1 MDVVANMYFYRLPY
15 TTCLFMKIKLFTYL
29 LLLLLLI
36 NFCANAQQSLDTEL
50 DKLFAGTPDFSG
62 VVLIAD
68 KGKPVYKKAFGYKR
82 FETKAPLATSSIFEL
97 ASVSK
102 QFTAMT
108 ILMLKQ
114 AGKLAYDDRIDKYI
128 SGLPYP
134 GITIRHLLNH
144 TSGLPDYQDVM
155 DKHWDKSKVANNA
168 DNIAYLIK
176 YHPAK
181 LFEPGAK
188 YTYSNTGYMLLAS
201 IAERASGQDFIDFCR
216 TRIFNPLGMTHTDIR
231 TREEKVKLSD
241 VAWGHIYVPEKKRYV
256 QADSFPEFNYAIW
269 LGNRKGPGRISSTAE
284 DLLKWDRALYSSK
297 LVSQQTLAEAFTP
310 AKLNDGSLTSYGF
323 GWELSKSEKL
333 GRIVWHDGD
342 NPGYKTQI
350 TRYIDADKTVIV
362 LCNNAHE
369 KLPMILKTIDTL
381 LGR

>member
-1 MDVVANMYFYRLPY
+1 MNARFA
-15 TTCLFMKIKLFTYL
+15 THLFLFLFTVMSPVW
-29 LLLLLLI
+29 
-36 NFCANAQQSLDTEL
+36 AQTNSAKLTNEL
-50 DKLFAGTPDFSG
+50 NSLFASTPDFSG

-68 KGKPVYKKAFGYKR
+68 KGKPIYEKAFGYKN
-82 FETKAPLATSSIFEL
+82 FETKAPITTSSIFEL

-114 AGKLAYDDRIDKYI
+114 EGKLAYDDLIEKYI
-128 SGLPYP
+128 PGLPYP

-201 IAERASGQDFIDFCR
+201 ITETVSGQDFIEFCR
-216 TRIFNPLGMTHTDIR
+216 TRIFKSVGMTHTDIR
-231 TREEKVKLSD
+231 TREAKIKLPD
-241 VAWGHIYVPEKKRYV
+241 MAWGYMYVPDKKRYV
-256 QADSFPEFNYAIW
+256 RADSFPEFNYAIW
-269 LGNRKGPGRISSTAE
+269 LGNRKGPGRISSTAG
-284 DLLKWDRALYSSK
+284 DLLKWDRALYTNK
-297 LVSQQTLAEAFTP
+297 LVSQQTLAEAFVP
-310 AKLNDGSLTSYGF
+310 AKLNDGSLTHYGF
-323 GWELSKSEKL
+323 GWEVKPSPKL
-333 GRIVWHDGD
+333 GKIVWHDGD

-350 TRYIDADKTVIV
+350 MRYIDADKTIIM

-369 KLPMILKTIDTL
+369 KLPTILKTIEGL
-381 LGR
+381 VESK

>member
-1 MDVVANMYFYRLPY
+1 MTTSLYRF
-15 TTCLFMKIKLFTYL
+15 CAGA
-29 LLLLLLI
+29 LLI
-36 NFCANAQQSLDTEL
+36 GSLFLAAHKPEPSAPLTTEL
-50 DKLFAGTPDFSG
+50 DSLFATVPDFSG
-62 VVLIAD
+62 VVLIAE
-68 KGKPVYKKAFGYKR
+68 KGKPVYKKAFGYQN
-82 FETKAPLATSSIFEL
+82 FETKTPNTTSSIFEL

-114 AGKLAYDDRIDKYI
+114 EGKLNYDDRIDKYI

-176 YHPAK
+176 YQPTK

-201 IAERASGQDFIDFCR
+201 IAEKASGQDFIQFCR
-216 TRIFNPLGMTHTDIR
+216 NRIFNPVGMTKTDIR
-231 TREEKVKLSD
+231 TRNDKIKLPEM
-241 VAWGHIYVPEKKRYV
+241 AWGYTYVPEKKRYV
-256 QADSFPEFNYAIW
+256 RADSFPQFNYGIW
-269 LGNRKGPGRISSTAE
+269 LGNRKGPGRISSTAD
-284 DLLKWDRALYSSK
+284 DLLKWDRALYSSQ
-297 LVSQQTLAEAFTP
+297 LVDQQTLRDAFTV
-310 AKLNDGSLTSYGF
+310 AKLNDGTATQYGF
-323 GWELSKSEKL
+323 GWQVEQSPKL
-333 GRIVWHDGD
+333 GKVVWHDGD

-350 TRYIDADKTVIV
+350 MRFIDADKTIIL

-369 KLPMILKTIDTL
+369 KKAELLKTIQKML
-381 LGR
+381 EK

>member
-1 MDVVANMYFYRLPY
+1 MKLNLFAYF
-15 TTCLFMKIKLFTYL
+15 FFL
-29 LLLLLLI
+29 LVSVH
-36 NFCANAQQSLDTEL
+36 FCASAQRSLETKL
-50 DKLFAGTPDFSG
+50 DELFASTPDFSG

-68 KGKPVYKKAFGYKR
+68 KGKPVYEKAFGYKR
-82 FETKAPLATSSIFEL
+82 FETKTPLTTSSIFEL

-108 ILMLKQ
+108 IMMLKQ
-114 AGKLAYDDRIDKYI
+114 AGKLGYDDPVETYI
-128 SGLPYP
+128 PGLPYP

-155 DKHWDKSKVANNA
+155 DQHWDKSKVANNA
-168 DNIAYLIK
+168 DNIAYLIQ
-176 YHPAK
+176 YHPAR
-181 LFEPGAK
+181 LFKPGAK

-201 IAERASGQDFIDFCR
+201 ITEKVSGQDFIEFCR
-216 TRIFNPLGMTHTDIR
+216 TRIFKPVGMTHTDIR
-231 TREEKVKLSD
+231 TRDEKLKLAD
-241 VAWGHIYVPEKKRYV
+241 VAWGHMYVADKKRYM

-269 LGNRKGPGRISSTAE
+269 LGNRKGPGRISSTAD
-284 DLLKWDRALYSSK
+284 DLLKWDRALYTGK
-297 LVSQQTLAEAFTP
+297 LVSQQTLADAFTP

-323 GWELSKSEKL
+323 GWELSKSDKL
-333 GRIVWHDGD
+333 GQLVWHDGD

-369 KLPMILKTIDTL
+369 KLPTILKAIDTL

>member
-1 MDVVANMYFYRLPY
+1 MSIHRFYSAYSLLAGLLFHVVAS
-15 TTCLFMKIKLFTYL
+15 
-29 LLLLLLI
+29 
-36 NFCANAQQSLDTEL
+36 AQTHSSKPMNDEL
-50 DKLFAGTPDFSG
+50 NSFFASIPDFSG

-68 KGKPVYKKAFGYKR
+68 KGKPVYEKAFSYR
-82 FETKAPLATSSIFEL
+82 NFETKSPITTGSIFEL

-114 AGKLAYDDRIDKYI
+114 EGKLDYDDLIDKYI
-128 SGLPYP
+128 PGLPYP

-181 LFEPGAK
+181 SFEPGAK
-188 YTYSNTGYMLLAS
+188 YEYSNTGYMLLAS
-201 IAERASGQDFIDFCR
+201 IAEKASGQDFIQFCR
-216 TRIFNPLGMTHTDIR
+216 ARIFKPVGMTHTDIR
-231 TREEKVKLSD
+231 TREEKIKLPD
-241 VAWGHIYVPEKKRYV
+241 MAWGHMYVPEKKRYV
-256 QADSFPEFNYAIW
+256 RADSFPEFNYAIW

-284 DLLKWDRALYSSK
+284 DLLKWDRALYTSK
-297 LVSQQTLAEAFTP
+297 LVSQQTLAEAFKP
-310 AKLNDGSLTSYGF
+310 AQLTNGTSSPYGF
-323 GWELSKSEKL
+323 GWELTQNDTL
-333 GRIVWHDGD
+333 GKVVQHSGD
-342 NPGYKTQI
+342 NPGYKTEI
-350 TRYIDADKTVIV
+350 IRFIEADKTIIV

-369 KLPMILKTIDTL
+369 KMPEILKTL
-381 LGR
+381 EQVVANHAK

>member
-1 MDVVANMYFYRLPY
+1 MPLRSYRFPLIVIAVSALLFVAYTQPKTQLPV
-15 TTCLFMKIKLFTYL
+15 
-29 LLLLLLI
+29 
-36 NFCANAQQSLDTEL
+36 SLEKEL
-50 DKLFAGTPDFSG
+50 DALFAGVPDFSG

-68 KGKPVYKKAFGYKR
+68 GGKPVYEKAFGYQN
-82 FETKAPLATSSIFEL
+82 FETKTPMTTGSIFEL

-114 AGKLAYDDRIDKYI
+114 EGKLEYDDRIDKYI
-128 SGLPYP
+128 SNLPYP

-155 DKHWDKSKVANNA
+155 DKYWDKSKVANNA

-176 YHPAK
+176 YHPPK

-201 IAERASGQDFIDFCR
+201 IAERVSGEDFIQFCR
-216 TRIFNPLGMTHTDIR
+216 NRIFNPVGMTHTDIR
-231 TREEKVKLSD
+231 TIDQKVKLPNM
-241 VAWGHIYVPEKKRYV
+241 AWGHLYVPEKKRYV
-256 QADSFPEFNYAIW
+256 RADSFPEFNYAIW
-269 LGNRKGPGRISSTAE
+269 LGNRKGPGRISSTVD
-284 DLLKWDRALYSSK
+284 DLLKWDRALYSSQ
-297 LVSQQTLAEAFTP
+297 LVNQQTLAEAFKP
-310 AKLNDGSLTSYGF
+310 AKLNDGSFTTYGF
-323 GWELSKSEKL
+323 GWELKKNDKL
-333 GRIVWHDGD
+333 GRVVWHDGD

-350 TRYIDADKTVIV
+350 MRFIDKDKTVIL

-369 KLPMILKTIDTL
+369 KLPTILKTIETTL
-381 LGR
+381 AQ